1 MFVVCR
7 SAERA
12 PLRVRIARPTDRPTY
27 FREMLEPENARA
39 PDEALLSEPSLAY
52 TYVFTELHAKRRRR
66 RRRRR
71 RRLSSVG
78 VAAGIADPETLS
90 ARNAWSLIQLRRSDV
105 PSFHLSSH
113 LPSSSLH
120 LLPFFFPS
128 VPFLVLHKHWPSSG
142 TRFRSI
148 TRRCTRRVK

>member
-71 RRLSSVG
+71 Q
-78 VAAGIADPETLS
+78 TLS

-128 VPFLVLHKHWPSSG
+128 VPFPVLHKHWPSSG